1 MKMARC
7 LSSLARPIMVVL
19 ITTAVVAL
27 AAVTT
32 HPQSGGGRSSPS
44 DSRQN
49 GQSQRSEAQ
58 RIQRDA
64 VRRLTKLIDEAKQI
78 DDAVDDVAGVGG
90 SDSLVQA
97 IPTQPINNGR
107 VEAHEQPCS
116 THFGNRLLRLAVG
129 L

>member
-1 MKMARC
+1 MPPGAFGPR
-7 LSSLARPIMVVL
+7 AQ
-19 ITTAVVAL
+19 AVIGYLTGHLGA
-27 AAVTT
+27 
-32 HPQSGGGRSSPS
+32 SY
-44 DSRQN
+44 
-49 GQSQRSEAQ
+49 
-58 RIQRDA
+58 RDGA
-64 VRRLTKLIDEAKQI
+64 DEAKQI

-116 THFGNRLLRLAVG
+116 IHFGNRLLRPAAG

>member
-1 MKMARC
+1 MKMANC
-7 LSSLARPIMVVL
+7 LCSFARPMVVL
-19 ITTAVVAL
+19 ITTAVVTL
-27 AAVTT
+27 AAVTLQT
-32 HPQSGGGRSSPS
+32 QSGGGKNRTP

-49 GQSQRSEAQ
+49 GQSQRSEAR

-78 DDAVDDVAGVGG
+78 DDAVDDVAGVGE

-97 IPTQPINNGR
+97 IPTQLINNRR

-116 THFGNRLLRLAVG
+116 IHFGNRLLRPAAG